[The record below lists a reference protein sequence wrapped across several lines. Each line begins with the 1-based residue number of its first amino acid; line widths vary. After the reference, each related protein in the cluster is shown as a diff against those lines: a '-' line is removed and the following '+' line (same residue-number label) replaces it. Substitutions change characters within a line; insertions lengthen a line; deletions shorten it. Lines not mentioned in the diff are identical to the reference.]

1 MQTKIVLIIPN
12 AQKEHMKR
20 ILIIEDNPVIRENT
34 AEILELA
41 DYKVYTAEN
50 GKHGIELAKSI
61 IPDLI
66 ICDIMM
72 TDLDGYGVL
81 KILNKNKMTSGIPF
95 IFLTAKS
102 SKSDLRKGMN
112 LGADDY
118 ITKPYEE
125 TDLLDAIETR
135 IQRNSKI
142 KELNNPKSSLQ
153 NDFLNPNSGNEA
165 MSDLLLNR
173 KEKVF
178 VRKEQIYREEDYAN
192 YLYYVVSGKV
202 KSIKTDSYGK
212 NYVTAIH
219 TQGDY
224 FGYLTMLNNQEYH
237 ETAIAM
243 EDTRIALIPKMDFI
257 SLVRSNNTMATK
269 FIQLLSENVREKEER
284 LLQLAYTPVRERVA
298 DALLKH
304 KQKGNSFNFHPVI
317 SNISREDLAGIVG
330 TTKESL
336 IRMLSDLKR
345 EGIIHS
351 EGSEIT
357 ILDEVGLKRTATRP

>member
-1 MQTKIVLIIPN
+1 MQ
-12 AQKEHMKR
+12 EHMKK
-20 ILIIEDNPVIRENT
+20 ILIIEDNPLIRENT

-41 DYKVYTAEN
+41 EYKVYTAEN
-50 GKHGIELAKSI
+50 GKQGIELAKKI
-61 IPDLI
+61 KPDLI
-66 ICDIMM
+66 LCDIMM

-81 KILNKNKMTSGIPF
+81 KILSKNKTTSGIPF

-135 IQRNSKI
+135 IQRTTKI
-142 KELNNPKSSLQ
+142 LELNISKPSTTT
-153 NDFLNPNSGNEA
+153 DFLHSNSGIEA
-165 MSDLLLNR
+165 MSELLMNR

-178 VRKEQIYREEDYAN
+178 ARKEQIYREEDYAN
-192 YLYYVVSGKV
+192 YLYYIVSGKV

-212 NYVTAIH
+212 NYVTGIH
-219 TQGDY
+219 TQGAF
-224 FGYLTMLNNQEYH
+224 FGYLTMLNDQEYH

-257 SLVRSNNTMATK
+257 SLVRSSNSLATK
-269 FIQLLSENVREKEER
+269 FIQMLSENVLEKEER

-304 KQKGNSFNFHPVI
+304 QQKGNSMNFHPVI

-345 EGIIHS
+345 EGIIQS

-357 ILDEVGLKRTATRP
+357 ILDEVGLKRTATRL

>member
-1 MQTKIVLIIPN
+1 
-12 AQKEHMKR
+12 MKK
-20 ILIIEDNPVIRENT
+20 ILIIEDNPSIRENT

-41 DYKVYTAEN
+41 DYSVYKAEN
-50 GKHGIELAKSI
+50 GKKGIELAKSV

-72 TDLDGYGVL
+72 PDLDGYGVL
-81 KILNKNKMTSGIPF
+81 KILNKNKTTSGIPF

-102 SKSDLRKGMN
+102 AKSDLRKGMN

-135 IQRNSKI
+135 IHRNTNI
-142 KELNNPKSSLQ
+142 KALKNNEDRTTVELHESS
-153 NDFLNPNSGNEA
+153 SG
-165 MSDLLLNR
+165 SDSLSELLLDR

-178 VRKEQIYREEDYAN
+178 TRKEQIYREEDYAN
-192 YLYYVVSGKV
+192 YVYYIISGKV
-202 KSIKTDSYGK
+202 KLIKTDSYGK
-212 NYVTAIH
+212 NYVTGIH

-257 SLVRSNNTMATK
+257 SLVRRDNNLATK

-304 KQKGNSFNFHPVI
+304 KQKNNTIHFHPVI

-336 IRMLSDLKR
+336 IRMLSELKR

-357 ILDEVGLKRTATRP
+357 ILDEKGLKRTATRI